1 MNLSHVERYFS
12 DFLSAM
18 ESDEEIPLYKISKD
32 GDSDEELDVVI
43 PESIRLPKN
52 LFVTGTV
59 NIDETT
65 YMLALKYWIAL
76 MSLNLNLKRMMFL
89 QL

>member
-18 ESDEEIPLYKISKD
+18 ESDEEIPLYKILKD

-52 LFVTGTV
+52 LFVL
-59 NIDETT
+59 E
-65 YMLALKYWIAL
+65 L
-76 MSLNLNLKRMMFL
+76 
-89 QL
+89 